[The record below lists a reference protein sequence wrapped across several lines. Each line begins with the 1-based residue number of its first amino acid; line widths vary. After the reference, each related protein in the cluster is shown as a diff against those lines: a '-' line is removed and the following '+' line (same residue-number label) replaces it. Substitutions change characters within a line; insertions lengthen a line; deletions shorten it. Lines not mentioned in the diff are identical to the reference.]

1 MWNTGGKG
9 IGDTMEDDARG
20 GAGSPTPKPAHEAS
34 EYLNVGTSI
43 ALGTALGLVFGTML
57 GSLTWGLIMGAALGA
72 VLGAVIEGE
81 RAKR

>member
-1 MWNTGGKG
+1 
-9 IGDTMEDDARG
+9 MEEEPRG
-20 GAGSPTPKPAHEAS
+20 GSGSPSQKTTNGPA

-81 RAKR
+81 RARR